1 MKKKMMGI
9 VAIVVAGYKF
19 IKINIMKYTFF
30 LLLFVLCTS
39 CNHSDEIAID
49 AFDIVDNIVK
59 YDSIFSDKSEPMGVI
74 TGMEV
79 YGNILITKHML
90 DEYQFSFIDTDNGN
104 LKSRWGRVGD
114 APNEFIDFGS
124 GFTISDS
131 QLVFLCN
138 AKKEINYASLY
149 DILQKNDTVN
159 IKKESY
165 PYTIDFRPVDLNILD
180 GNKITIGSFKEGRF
194 GVLDSTNSIIN
205 SFGDYPFHYDEVNG
219 VSRGMAFQS
228 KIKSNTNLNKF
239 VIVTLASDIF
249 EIYQLSDATISR
261 TYVSPFNH
269 IPMICKKGRYYD
281 VDYNK
286 SIAGLMKMSV
296 SKDYICFLYSSL
308 SYNEVRKNEKKSDEI
323 LCFNWNGEKV
333 KKYILPFSINNFC
346 LDNNCIYGVRTCNE
360 EMIIYRFKL

>member
-1 MKKKMMGI
+1 
-9 VAIVVAGYKF
+9 
-19 IKINIMKYTFF
+19 MKYTFS
-30 LLLFVLCTS
+30 LLFCVLCTS
-39 CNHSDEIAID
+39 CNHSDKIAID
-49 AFDIVDNIVK
+49 TFDVVDNIVK
-59 YDSIFSDKSEPMGVI
+59 YDSIFSDKNEPMGVI

-104 LKSRWGRVGD
+104 LRSRWGCVGD
-114 APNEFIDFGS
+114 APDEFIDFGS

-149 DILQKNDTVN
+149 DILQKNDTINV
-159 IKKESY
+159 KKESY
-165 PYTIDFRPVDLNILD
+165 PYTVDFRPVDLNILN
-180 GNKITIGSFKEGRF
+180 GNKIAIGSFKEGRF

-205 SFGDYPFHYDEVNG
+205 TFGDYPFHYDEVNG
-219 VSRGMAFQS
+219 VFRGMAFQS
-228 KIKSNTNLNKF
+228 KIKSNANLNKF

-249 EIYQLSDATISR
+249 EIYQLSDTTISK

-269 IPMICKKGRYYD
+269 IPTICKKGRYYD

-296 SKDYICFLYSSL
+296 SKDYICFLFSSL
-308 SYNEVRKNEKKSDEI
+308 SYNEARKNEKKSDEI

-333 KKYILPFSINNFC
+333 KKYILPFPINNFC
-346 LDNNCIYGVRTCNE
+346 IDNNYIYGVRTCNE